1 MWADRLAART
11 PMQGVYLCGACT
23 HPGGSVIGINGRNA
37 AMAVLADSERNSFY
51 RRTRLC
57 YAAPYMLPAPALK
70 RGIGFRDLALFY
82 VVSGLSVRWTATAA
96 AAGPSILVIWVAALI
111 CFFIPLAA
119 CVMEL
124 SSRHPDE
131 GGIYVWTREAF
142 GGFSGF
148 IAAWTYWMSNLP
160 YFPGVLYF
168 GAASA
173 LFAFGPRAQ
182 ALASSRTYYMV
193 FSVAWLAIIT
203 LLNIRG
209 VDAGKWLN
217 NVSAL
222 GSLLPLAVMILLC
235 ATYARFGAATH
246 FTFQQPRSALSL
258 DNAIFW
264 SSVFFAFGGVES
276 GSAMGDEIHNPRR
289 VIPWA
294 ILMGGS
300 VLAIGYIAGTGALL
314 VALPS
319 SAVAGPDGF
328 VNGIR
333 LMSARLGIAGLL
345 APVALFVALNAVGGA
360 AAYLSSTSRLPFVAG
375 IHRCLPP
382 VFGRIH
388 PRYRTPWVAIGIYG
402 LAGMGVTLIGQA
414 GTSVRG
420 AYEVLVSMGI
430 LSYFVPYLFLF
441 GAMIRL
447 QNRPAGSEVRRV
459 PGGRPVAIALA
470 SVGLASTTMTIVLSA
485 IPAADES
492 NKPLAVA
499 KVVGGTALLI
509 GAGVAV
515 YLFSSWKA
523 RRASP

>member
-1 MWADRLAART
+1 MPA
-11 PMQGVYLCGACT
+11 
-23 HPGGSVIGINGRNA
+23 
-37 AMAVLADSERNSFY
+37 
-51 RRTRLC
+51 
-57 YAAPYMLPAPALK
+57 APALK
-70 RGIGFRDLALFY
+70 RGIRFRDLALFY
-82 VVSGLSVRWTATAA
+82 VVSGMSVRWTAMAA
-96 AAGPSILVIWVAALI
+96 AAGPSILIVWVAALT

-119 CVMEL
+119 SVMEL

-173 LFAFGPRAQ
+173 LFAFGPHAQ
-182 ALASSRTYYMV
+182 ALAASPAYYV
-193 FSVAWLAIIT
+193 AFSIAWLAIIT

-217 NVSAL
+217 NISAL
-222 GSLLPLAVMILLC
+222 GSLLPLAVLIVLAA
-235 ATYARFGAATH
+235 ATYARFGAFTHITLDSLIPH
-246 FTFQQPRSALSL
+246 FTLN
-258 DNAIFW
+258 NAIFW
-264 SSVFFAFGGVES
+264 SSVFFAFGGVEA
-276 GSAMGDEIHNPRR
+276 GSAMGDEIQNPRR

-294 ILMGGS
+294 ILVGGS
-300 VLAIGYIAGTGALL
+300 ILAVGYIAGTGALL
-314 VALPS
+314 IGLPS
-319 SAVAGPDGF
+319 AAVGGPDGL

-333 LMSARLGIAGLL
+333 LMSARLGIEGML

-375 IHRCLPP
+375 IHHCLPTA
-382 VFGRIH
+382 FGRIH
-388 PRYRTPWVAIGIYG
+388 PRYRTPWVAIGVYG
-402 LAGMGVTLIGQA
+402 LAGMAVTLLGQA

-430 LSYFVPYLFLF
+430 IAYFLPYLFLF

-447 QNRPAGSEVRRV
+447 QNTPAGPEVRRV
-459 PGGRPVAIALA
+459 PGGKPVAISLA
-470 SVGLASTTMTIVLSA
+470 SVGLASTAMTIVLST
-485 IPAADES
+485 IPAADEP

-499 KVVGGTALLI
+499 KVVGGTVVLI

-515 YLFSSWKA
+515 FLVSLWKN
-523 RRASP
+523 RRIGTVV